1 MGGVRIQPR
10 TSARGSEQPYRVLVF
25 EPGERKELPLEFNL
39 RKLASERGSALL
51 PGHRMCAGCA
61 APLVVKLAS
70 LAFRG
75 PTIVVTAT
83 GCLEVS
89 TTIYPY
95 TSWAVPW
102 IHNAFENA
110 AATAGG
116 IEAAIKALRKTGRMP
131 YEHVDVVVFAGDGG
145 TYDIG
150 LQALSGMA
158 ERGHDVL
165 YILYDNEAYMNT
177 GIQRSGGTPKYAWTT
192 TSPVGSVL
200 LGKMEHKKPIAEIMV
215 AHRIPYVATA
225 TPAHWA
231 DLMRKV
237 RKGLEVNGP
246 AFIHALSSCNRGWRH
261 EEDLSIEVMRRAV
274 DTCYFPLWE
283 WTPGTGYLLT
293 DRSLAIARNPK
304 LKKPIESFLELQG
317 RFRHLLKPENR
328 ELLKQLQEYVDTAWE
343 DLLRRASNAPK

>member
-1 MGGVRIQPR
+1 MVVKTLPEFPVKKGEP
-10 TSARGSEQPYRVLVF
+10 AYKLWLF
-25 EPGERKELPLEFNL
+25 EPGQKVEMPLVFNL
-39 RKLASERGSALL
+39 RQLAETRRPALL
-51 PGHRMCAGCA
+51 PGHRLCAGCA
-61 APLVVKLAS
+61 APIVVKLAS
-70 LAFRG
+70 FAFRG

-89 TTIYPY
+89 TTIFPY

-110 AATAGG
+110 AATASG
-116 IEAAIKALRKTGRMP
+116 IVAAVEAMKKTGRLP

-145 TYDIG
+145 TFDIG
-150 LQALSGMA
+150 FQALSGAA
-158 ERGHDVL
+158 ERGHDFL

-200 LGKMEHKKPIAEIMV
+200 PGKMENKKPIAEIMV

-225 TPAHWA
+225 TPAHWM
-231 DLMRKV
+231 DFMKKV
-237 RKGLEVNGP
+237 RKGIEVKGP
-246 AFIHALSSCNRGWRH
+246 AFIHALSSCDRGWRH
-261 EEDLSIEVMRRAV
+261 DTALTLEVTRRAV

-283 WTPGTGYLLT
+283 WTPETGYLLT

-304 LKKPIESFLELQG
+304 LKQPIEKYLELQG
-317 RFRHLLKPENR
+317 RFRHLLKPENKHLVKELQELVDAAWE
-328 ELLKQLQEYVDTAWE
+328 ELLRK
-343 DLLRRASNAPK
+343 ASNAPR

>member
-1 MGGVRIQPR
+1 MTETKTPLEKSIAKEV
-10 TSARGSEQPYRVLVF
+10 SPYRIWIF
-25 EPGERKELPLEFNL
+25 EPGQKIERPLVFNL
-39 RKLASERGSALL
+39 RQLAEQRSSIML
-51 PGHRMCAGCA
+51 PGHRMCAGCS
-61 APLVVKLAS
+61 APIVVKLAS
-70 LAFRG
+70 FAFRG

-110 AATAGG
+110 AATAAG
-116 IEAAIKALRKTGRMP
+116 IEAAIKALKRTGRLK
-131 YEHVDVVVFAGDGG
+131 YDHVDVVVFAGDGG

-177 GIQRSGGTPKYAWTT
+177 GIQRSGGTPKFAWTT

-200 LGKMEHKKPIAEIMV
+200 PGKPEMKKPIADIMV

-225 TPAHWA
+225 TPAHWM
-231 DLMRKV
+231 DMIKKV
-237 RKGLEVNGP
+237 RKGIEVNGP
-246 AFIHALSSCNRGWRH
+246 AFIHALSSCDRGWRH
-261 EEDLSIEVMRRAV
+261 DESLSIEVLRRAV

-283 WTPGTGYLLT
+283 WTPETGYMLT
-293 DRSLAIARNPK
+293 DRSLVIARNPS
-304 LKKPIESFLELQG
+304 LKQPIEKYLEIQG
-317 RFRHLLKPENR
+317 RFRHLLRPENK
-328 ELLKQLQEYVDTAWE
+328 EMVKQLQEYVDALWQ
-343 DLLRRASNAPK
+343 DLLRRASNAPR